1 MEENNIILVNE
12 KLAAAEIEGLPLR
25 KKLSICYEAFE
36 DCKITPEEV
45 KEYMDYLIKSESED
59 QILVGLRELGVIDF
73 SIAETLCMMMLI
85 DDVIYDGIIP
95 FAYSRFS
102 RHHAYGVIEQ
112 GINALLKRGI
122 LVYEPPI
129 TDEPEK
135 NAVRK
140 NRYYWSP
147 EALAHVFKGETKLI
161 KYNDVCRQTEILP
174 SSTIRERRL
183 YYNRNNNGDVNR
195 LYDFLKQDNFNL
207 VINRLKERGR
217 NASATILLYGDPGTG
232 KTELAYQI
240 ARKTGRDILRADISK
255 LISSFH
261 GDSEKNFS
269 ELFRAYNYLYHL
281 SNQEPILLFNEA
293 DGILGKRSDVVRQCV
308 DKIEN
313 RIVNQLLEKLENFEG
328 IFIATTNFANNLDF
342 AFDRR
347 FLYKIN
353 LQKPDEQTR
362 MEIWEDRF
370 PELKES
376 DLELLAAQYPFTGG
390 QIENIAKK
398 VDIDYAIYG
407 TEPNLS
413 SIISYCN
420 SETFLMNNAS
430 NIEKTIASASLK
442 TGSCVC

>member
-1 MEENNIILVNE
+1 M
-12 KLAAAEIEGLPLR
+12 
-25 KKLSICYEAFE
+25 
-36 DCKITPEEV
+36 
-45 KEYMDYLIKSESED
+45 
-59 QILVGLRELGVIDF
+59 
-73 SIAETLCMMMLI
+73 
-85 DDVIYDGIIP
+85 
-95 FAYSRFS
+95 
-102 RHHAYGVIEQ
+102 
-112 GINALLKRGI
+112 
-122 LVYEPPI
+122 
-129 TDEPEK
+129 
-135 NAVRK
+135 
-140 NRYYWSP
+140 
-147 EALAHVFKGETKLI
+147 
-161 KYNDVCRQTEILP
+161 
-174 SSTIRERRL
+174 
-183 YYNRNNNGDVNR
+183 
-195 LYDFLKQDNFNL
+195 
-207 VINRLKERGR
+207 
-217 NASATILLYGDPGTG
+217 
-232 KTELAYQI
+232 
-240 ARKTGRDILRADISK
+240 
-255 LISSFH
+255 
-261 GDSEKNFS
+261 
-269 ELFRAYNYLYHL
+269 
-281 SNQEPILLFNEA
+281 FNEA
-293 DGILGKRSDVVRQCV
+293 DGILGKRSDVIRQSV

-420 SETFLMNNAS
+420 SETFLINNAS
-430 NIEKTIASASLK
+430 NIEKTIASASLN